1 MFDVNGTDV
10 TISRGDTGTLT
21 VTLTGDVPDNSTIAL
36 VTVRHDVNRTNV
48 VWEKNFTVNDGQ
60 IIIPLTKNETDIP
73 WFDYV
78 WDIRLLYENGD
89 IYTPFAPSVFRVC
102 EVVGDV

>member
-1 MFDVNGTDV
+1 MFDVNGTNV

-21 VTLTGDVPDNSTIAL
+21 VTLTGDVPANSTVAL
-36 VTVRHDVNRTNV
+36 VTVRTDVNRTSA
-48 VWEKNFTVNDGQ
+48 VWEKEFPVNNGQ
-60 IIIPLTKNETDIP
+60 IVIPLTTKETDIP
-73 WFDYV
+73 WADYV